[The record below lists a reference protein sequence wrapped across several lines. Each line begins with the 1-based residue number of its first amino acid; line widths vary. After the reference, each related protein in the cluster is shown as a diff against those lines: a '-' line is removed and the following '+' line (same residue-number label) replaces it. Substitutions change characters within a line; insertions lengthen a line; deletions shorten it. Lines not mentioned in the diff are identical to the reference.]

1 MATASYLEEESQR
14 LLAGLLQADE
24 RSLARAI
31 SAVDAGGEVGD
42 RLVRE
47 ARPRGG
53 KARVLG
59 VTGSPGS
66 GKSTLVDALIH
77 EGRERGW
84 TVAVVAVDPS
94 SPFSGGSI
102 LGDRIRMMRW
112 HSDPGVFI
120 RSLASRGHLG
130 GLAASA
136 LKAVALLDAAGFDL
150 IVVETVGVGQ
160 SEIDIVEAA
169 DTTVLVLTPGSG
181 DGVQAFKAGIMEIA
195 DVICLNKA
203 DLPGVGRLAQEVRAA
218 LDLAPRQE
226 GAWRAPIV
234 QTVATSGSGVASLMS
249 KIDLH
254 REWLAGTGG
263 LEAKRRSRVKA
274 EILAHLAARLR
285 ERLGVLG
292 DEAVARVLTGEASPA
307 EIADELVARAVP

>member
-1 MATASYLEEESQR
+1 MAAAASANEEHES
-14 LLAGLLQADE
+14 LLAGLLKADE
-24 RSLARAI
+24 RSIARAI
-31 SAVDAGGEVGD
+31 SAVDAGGDLGD
-42 RLVRE
+42 GLLRA

-77 EGRERGW
+77 EGRALGW

-130 GLAASA
+130 GLAAST
-136 LKAVALLDAAGFDL
+136 LKVVALLDAAGFDL

-160 SEIDIVEAA
+160 SEVDIVEAA
-169 DTTVLVLTPGSG
+169 DTTVLVLTPGAG

-203 DLPGVGRLAQEVRAA
+203 DLPGVKRLAQEVRSA
-218 LDLAPRQE
+218 LDLARPE
-226 GAWRAPIV
+226 HGEWRAPIV
-234 QTVATSGSGVASLMS
+234 QTVATGGDGVASLLA
-249 KIDLH
+249 KVELH
-254 REWLAGTGG
+254 REWLAGSGG
-263 LEAKRRSRVKA
+263 LERKRHRRVRA
-274 EILAHLAARLR
+274 EIVAQLEARVR
-285 ERLGVLG
+285 ERLASLEE
-292 DEAVARVLTGEASPA
+292 EAVARVLAGEASPE
-307 EIADELVARAVP
+307 EIAAELLARSSS